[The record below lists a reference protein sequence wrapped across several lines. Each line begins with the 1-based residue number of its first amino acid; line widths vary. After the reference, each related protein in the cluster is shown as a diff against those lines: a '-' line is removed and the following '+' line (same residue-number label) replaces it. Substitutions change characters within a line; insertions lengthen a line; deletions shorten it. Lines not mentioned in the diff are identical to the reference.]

1 MLAMIQDLVRH
12 KWHAN
17 ATLLGAIMQNEQP
30 AQDEELRTLF
40 HHILIADRYWFLL
53 ILQKEFARDEEARV
67 PGTMDELIAKYRET
81 EILEMEWLWH
91 CSESDMESAVQTPF
105 LSGQSF
111 SVAQAMMQVSMH
123 SLGHR
128 AQCASR
134 LRSLGGTPPTTDF
147 ILWLQDRPAA
157 EWPSAR
163 T

>member
-1 MLAMIQDLVRH
+1 MLAMIADLVRH

-17 ATLLGAIMQNEQP
+17 ATLLSAITHHELA

-40 HHILIADRYWFLL
+40 HHILIANRYWLLL
-53 ILQKEFARDEEARV
+53 ILQKEFARDEEARI

-81 EILEMEWLWH
+81 ETLEMEEWLSH
-91 CSESDMESAVQTPF
+91 CSEADMESAVQTPF

-147 ILWLQDRPAA
+147 ILWLRDRPAA
-157 EWPSAR
+157 EWP
-163 T
+163 